1 MLKVMNLIPMEMKK
15 KKRKKKE
22 EMNCMDKLINSN
34 LVIKSS

>member
-15 KKRKKKE
+15 TKRKKKE